1 MIAVDTNIL
10 VYSHRS
16 DSPFHDR
23 AQRVVRQLVEG
34 GTRWALPWPCV
45 HEFIA
50 NVTNARIYKAPT
62 PLELALDQARQWLG
76 SPEVRLLAEEEAY
89 WDALAALLQSS
100 QVTRAKVHDAR
111 IAALCISHGVSE
123 LWTADRDFNRFAA
136 LRTANPL
143 AEGAPRRSR

>member
-23 AQRVVRQLVEG
+23 AEHVVRQLVEG
-34 GTRWALPWPCV
+34 GTRWALPWPCI
-45 HEFIA
+45 HEFVA

-62 PLELALDQARQWLG
+62 PLELALQQTSQWLG
-76 SPEVRLLAEEEAY
+76 SPAVRLLAEDEGY
-89 WDALAALLQSS
+89 WDALAALLRSS
-100 QVTRAKVHDAR
+100 QVTGAKVHDAR
-111 IAALCISHGVSE
+111 IAALCVAHGVAE

-136 LRTANPL
+136 IKTANPL
-143 AEGAPRRSR
+143 VEGSRG

>member
-23 AQRVVRQLVEG
+23 AVQVVRQLVEG
-34 GTRWALPWPCV
+34 GTRWALPWPCI
-45 HEFIA
+45 HEFVA

-62 PLELALDQARQWLG
+62 PLDLALEQASQWLG
-76 SPEVRLLAEEEAY
+76 SPAVRLLSEEEGY
-89 WDALAALLQSS
+89 WDSLAALLQSS
-100 QVTRAKVHDAR
+100 QVSGAKVHDAR
-111 IAALCISHGVSE
+111 IAALCIAHGVAE
-123 LWTADRDFNRFAA
+123 LWTADRDFNRFAP

-143 AEGAPRRSR
+143 VEGSER